1 VERHI
6 STLKNLRVKLE
17 NRNDLKNRS
26 EEYRSWQRDFLPKKN
41 AVMLGRTIEQAER
54 EERAKKNGSIRFDDE
69 ETDDFIREQ
78 LQAHTNKLEKTAL
91 NKGGSSQELNT
102 VLDSLNRLAELE
114 NRITSLEKDNKYD
127 QMLSLEKPTA
137 NQRTTIEFRK
147 TRVPIGLGKA
157 GPTIGLKFQLKPSGK
172 PPVSSGVAAVRAKQQ
187 QQREQSCGDDEY
199 DADLEGSNGP
209 GVFITEGTDGDK
221 RFFEPNNM
229 M

>member
-1 VERHI
+1 MED
-6 STLKNLRVKLE
+6 
-17 NRNDLKNRS
+17 RNDLKNRS

-41 AVMLGRTIEQAER
+41 AVMLGRTIEQAEK
-54 EERAKKNGSIRFDDE
+54 EEAAKRNGPIRFDDE

-78 LQAHTNKLEKTAL
+78 LQDHASKLEKTAL

-157 GPTIGLKFQLKPSGK
+157 GPTIGLKFQLKPTGK

-187 QQREQSCGDDEY
+187 QQREQSGGDEEY
-199 DADLEGSNGP
+199 DADLEGSHGP

-221 RFFEPNNM
+221 RFHTIDISTALPFS
-229 M
+229 